1 MNEEEQTIAPSQ
13 AETESAEPVEA
24 EQTSTPDVG
33 ESGTQQQEV
42 DTRPARE
49 KYTKEERITHSFKKQ
64 FQRQARRHSAEL
76 AEKDRQLADLAARL
90 DRLENPEKYRE
101 KTRNDFSTDDDY
113 INHLVQQK
121 LDAMLQKS
129 SDEAAQQQARQQ
141 ELDAQV
147 EEYRDRQQQNIE
159 RLYPSESERSA
170 YYSAVKSAI
179 DAGLGKLLDTDPE
192 LSQYI
197 MRSEYG
203 PKIMYRLATDRK
215 TVEEMFRST
224 NPLDRQFK
232 IRELERTLSRTGRK
246 PLGRIGQT
254 SERHDTFDS
263 NRSILDYL
271 AKRG

>member
-1 MNEEEQTIAPSQ
+1 MDEEEQNIAPSQ
-13 AETESAEPVEA
+13 AETAPAETVEA
-24 EQTSTPDVG
+24 EQTATPDVG
-33 ESGTQQQEV
+33 ESGTQQE
-42 DTRPARE
+42 DRRPARE

-64 FQRQARRHSAEL
+64 FQRQAKRHSAEL
-76 AEKDRQLADLAARL
+76 AEKDRQLNELAARL
-90 DRLENPEKYRE
+90 DRLENPDKYRE

-113 INHLVQQK
+113 INHLVQSK
-121 LDAMLQKS
+121 LDAILQKS
-129 SDEAAQQQARQQ
+129 SEEAEQNRARQQ
-141 ELDAQV
+141 ELDSQV

-215 TVEEMFRST
+215 TVEELFRST
-224 NPLDRQFK
+224 NGLDRQFK

>member
-1 MNEEEQTIAPSQ
+1 MNEEEVTPSQ
-13 AETESAEPVEA
+13 VETETAEPVDT
-24 EQTSTPDVG
+24 EQTQSDVG
-33 ESGTQQQEV
+33 ESGNSQQA

-76 AEKDRQLADLAARL
+76 AEKDRQLNELAARL

-215 TVEEMFRST
+215 TVEELFRST
-224 NPLDRQFK
+224 NQLDRQFK